1 MPPGTGD
8 IQISLAQ
15 KLAPSGVVL
24 VTTPQQLAVADA
36 RRAAAL
42 FRQLQVPVLGTIAN
56 MASMPGPGGMVLHP
70 FGKVDG
76 EALEAELDA
85 PLLAELPLDP
95 NVTQASDAGT
105 PLATGPVAQTLDDV
119 ASRVAGKLGLA

>member
-1 MPPGTGD
+1 
-8 IQISLAQ
+8 
-15 KLAPSGVVL
+15 
-24 VTTPQQLAVADA
+24 
-36 RRAAAL
+36 
-42 FRQLQVPVLGTIAN
+42 
-56 MASMPGPGGMVLHP
+56 
-70 FGKVDG
+70 VDG
-76 EALEAELDA
+76 EALEAELGA